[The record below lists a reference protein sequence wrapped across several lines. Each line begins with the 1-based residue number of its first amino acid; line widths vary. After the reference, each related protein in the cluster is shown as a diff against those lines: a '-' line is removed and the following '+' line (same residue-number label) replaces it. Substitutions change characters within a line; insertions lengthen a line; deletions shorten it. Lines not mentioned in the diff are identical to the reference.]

1 MVLYFTLKSDIFGS
15 LNMIKGKKNKTRTSN
30 YSLGFLILFLF
41 SFTSG
46 IASSFSLVSHDK
58 TDFKEFS
65 FEKKDN
71 SSSSSSDGFIF
82 NEIEEDEDNLEP
94 GFILLPSFLILEQ
107 LTLSLNFIEENFQA
121 NFIYG
126 VSVLLVTGGLRI

>member
-1 MVLYFTLKSDIFGS
+1 MSI
-15 LNMIKGKKNKTRTSN
+15 NKKNKRKTSI

-46 IASSFSLVSHDK
+46 IASSLNSVGPNK

-71 SSSSSSDGFIF
+71 STSSSSDGFLF

-94 GFILLPSFLILEQ
+94 GFTLLPAFLVLEP
-107 LTLSLNFIEENFQA
+107 LTLSLSFIEELFQTTY
-121 NFIYG
+121 IHKL
-126 VSVLLVTGGLRI
+126 SVLLVAGGLRI